1 VTATAV
7 PPIAARGFAA
17 VRLSLARSR
26 ERGVPFSRAWKTAM
40 RTTHPNS
47 KTYAALKATKHEW
60 RSAYK
65 RDPATPREAAAG
77 RLAALWLD
85 RTA

>member
-1 VTATAV
+1 
-7 PPIAARGFAA
+7 
-17 VRLSLARSR
+17 
-26 ERGVPFSRAWKTAM
+26 M

-60 RSAYK
+60 RSAYE